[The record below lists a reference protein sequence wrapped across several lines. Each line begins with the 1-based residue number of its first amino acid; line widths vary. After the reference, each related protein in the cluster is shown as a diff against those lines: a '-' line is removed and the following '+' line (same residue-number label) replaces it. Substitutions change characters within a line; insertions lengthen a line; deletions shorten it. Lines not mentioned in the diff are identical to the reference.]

1 MSGSSVC
8 LRWRA
13 EFEFCIASLQQGA
26 RGQPGKPG
34 ADGSRGPEVSIN
46 FKN

>member
-1 MSGSSVC
+1 MIAI
-8 LRWRA
+8 A
-13 EFEFCIASLQQGA
+13 EFEFCIASLQQGS

-34 ADGSRGPEVSIN
+34 AAGSNGQEVSIN